1 MTTNDPHSGDD
12 VRRPGS
18 LADPHSASP
27 EQLDTGTHDTAR
39 AELSA
44 QQAAHRAGIIHAGG
58 DGGRPAAGG
67 EPKNAMDRYFGI
79 TASGSTVPIEL
90 RAGLTTF
97 LTMSYIIFVNPQV
110 LGAAIDVGPT
120 TFVQLLSVTCIAAMV
135 GTLLMGLVARYPF
148 AQAPGMGLNA
158 FFAFTVVLGM
168 GVEWQTALGAVF
180 ISGILFVVLSVIGAR
195 RAIVQAIPM
204 GLKLAITAGI
214 GTFLALL
221 GLRSAGIVV
230 ANEATLVGLGDLG
243 APTAWI
249 AIIGLIVTA
258 VLLQLKV
265 KGAILWGILA
275 SSLLAIV
282 TRVEV
287 YAGGPDGA
295 LQAFPGFTDGI
306 VGAPVWPGDLVG
318 QMDLVGA
325 LGLGLLSVVFTFF
338 FVDFF
343 DATGTLTG
351 LSQRAGYLDEKGDMP
366 RAKTVFSM
374 DGLAAMFGALMGT
387 STTTAYVESASGIEE
402 GGRTGL
408 TATVTGLLFGLALFI
423 WPLAGAIPGAATA
436 PALILIGALMM
447 DGIRHIDWDQVS
459 EGVPAFLTIIVMP
472 LTFSI
477 ANGVS
482 MGIISYC
489 AIKVL
494 TGRGKDVHWALY
506 IVAALLL
513 ARYIWLDAG

>member
-1 MTTNDPHSGDD
+1 MS
-12 VRRPGS
+12 S
-18 LADPHSASP
+18 
-27 EQLDTGTHDTAR
+27 
-39 AELSA
+39 
-44 QQAAHRAGIIHAGG
+44 
-58 DGGRPAAGG
+58 
-67 EPKNAMDRYFGI
+67 
-79 TASGSTVPIEL
+79 SGSTVPIEL

-97 LTMSYIIFVNPQV
+97 LTMSYIIFVNPNV
-110 LGAAIDVGPT
+110 LGNAIDVGPT
-120 TFVQLLSVTCIAAMV
+120 TFVQLLSVTCIAAMFGSLV
-135 GTLLMGLVARYPF
+135 MGLIARYPF

-168 GVEWQTALGAVF
+168 GVAWQTALGAVF
-180 ISGILFVVLSVIGAR
+180 ISGVLFVVLSVLGVR
-195 RAIVQAIPM
+195 KAIVQGIPM

-214 GTFLALL
+214 GSFLALL

-243 APTAWI
+243 APSAWL
-249 AIIGLIVTA
+249 AVIGLIFTA
-258 VLLQLKV
+258 VLLQLRV
-265 KGAILWGILA
+265 KGAILWGILVT
-275 SSLLAIV
+275 SLLAIV
-282 TRVEV
+282 TRAEV
-287 YAGGPDGA
+287 YTGADGSPA
-295 LQAFPGFTDGI
+295 AFGGFTDGI
-306 VGAPVWPGDLVG
+306 VGAPVWPSDLVG
-318 QMDLVGA
+318 QMDIVGA

-351 LSQRAGYLDEKGDMP
+351 LAQRSGYLDEKGDMP

-374 DGLAAMFGALMGT
+374 DGLACMFGAAMGT

-408 TATVTGLLFGLALFI
+408 TATVTGLLFGLSLFL
-423 WPLAGAIPGAATA
+423 WPLAGVVPGAATA
-436 PALILIGALMM
+436 PALVLVGALMM
-447 DGIRHIDWDQVS
+447 DGIRHIEWDQVA
-459 EGVPAFLTIIVMP
+459 EGVPAFLTIMVMP

-489 AIKVL
+489 AIKAL
-494 TGRGKDVHWALY
+494 TGKAKEVHWILY

-513 ARYIWLDAG
+513 ARYVWLGE

>member
-1 MTTNDPHSGDD
+1 MSQPPEHPRG
-12 VRRPGS
+12 P
-18 LADPHSASP
+18 ADPNSATP
-27 EQLDTGTHDTAR
+27 DQLDTGTHDTAR
-39 AELSA
+39 TEVAAE
-44 QQAAHRAGIIHAGG
+44 QATHRAGLPRPHHYTDG
-58 DGGRPAAGG
+58 DGEPTPAP
-67 EPKNAMDRYFGI
+67 PKNAFDKFFGI
-79 TASGSTVPIEL
+79 SASGSSIPLEL

-97 LTMSYIIFVNPQV
+97 LTMSYIIFVNPNV

-120 TFVQLLSVTCIAAMV
+120 TFVQLLSVTCISAMV
-135 GTLLMGLVARYPF
+135 GTLFMGLIARYPF

-158 FFAFTVVLGM
+158 FFSYTVVLGM
-168 GVEWQTALGAVF
+168 GVAWQTALGAVF
-180 ISGILFVVLSVIGAR
+180 ISGILFVVLSVLGVR
-195 RAIVQAIPM
+195 KAIVQGIPM

-214 GTFLALL
+214 GCFLALL

-230 ANEATLVGLGDLG
+230 ANEATLVGLGDLTEPG
-243 APTAWI
+243 AWLAV
-249 AIIGLIVTA
+249 IGLIVTA
-258 VLLQLKV
+258 VLLQLRV
-265 KGAILWGILA
+265 KGAILWGILSA
-275 SSLLAIV
+275 SVLAIV
-282 TRVEV
+282 TRAAV
-287 YAGGPDGA
+287 YVNPADGSHV
-295 LQAFPGFTDGI
+295 AFQGFQDGI
-306 VGAPVWPGDLVG
+306 IGAPVWPSDLVG
-318 QMDLVGA
+318 QLDIMGA

-351 LSQRAGYLDEKGDMP
+351 LSQRAGYLDAKGDMP

-374 DGLAAMFGALMGT
+374 DGLAAMFGAFMGT

-408 TATVTGLLFGLALFI
+408 TATMTGLLFGAALFL
-423 WPLAGAIPGAATA
+423 WPLAGAIPAAATA
-436 PALILIGALMM
+436 PALILVGALMM
-447 DGIRHIDWDQVS
+447 DGIRHIDWDEVA

-494 TGRGKDVHWALY
+494 TGRAHKVHWVLY

-513 ARYIWLDAG
+513 ARYIFLGEG